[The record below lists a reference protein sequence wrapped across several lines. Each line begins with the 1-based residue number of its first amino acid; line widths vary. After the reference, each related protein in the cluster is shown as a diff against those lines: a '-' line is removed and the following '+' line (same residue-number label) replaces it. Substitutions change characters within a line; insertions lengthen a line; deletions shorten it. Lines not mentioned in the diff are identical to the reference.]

1 MSSSKRVTE
10 DTAPDI
16 PFRNRVNCVNED
28 KWGGDIYLPKYENKV
43 YDETADTPSMAYLV
57 GYTNTIN
64 LPICLDTGAGR
75 SLMNFETWRKINAND
90 QLELKP
96 QHRGFEAVN
105 GSRISCR
112 GSAII
117 RLMLMGESK
126 NYEGFFKFFVV
137 ESLSVDAL
145 LGLDEIY
152 RHDIR
157 INMAEGFAWQD
168 KVGKLKSNLVF
179 KCAFDIGVVRTE
191 QHVNLDPG
199 EIKPCKITKTIS
211 LNQDVAIMEPLI
223 VSNDV
228 RFPKTL
234 INDATDCTVIA
245 NTSNKSVKIQKGT
258 HIANLYPGGTETVGV
273 LAREK
278 NEDEEDNELEMGI
291 SIEPDELVDSC
302 EFGLQDSDL
311 TEQEIKNAKSLIK
324 EYRDLFQW
332 GDGPLTCA
340 HKYEHEI
347 RLIPGAKPVY

>member
-1 MSSSKRVTE
+1 
-10 DTAPDI
+10 
-16 PFRNRVNCVNED
+16 
-28 KWGGDIYLPKYENKV
+28 
-43 YDETADTPSMAYLV
+43 
-57 GYTNTIN
+57 
-64 LPICLDTGAGR
+64 
-75 SLMNFETWRKINAND
+75 
-90 QLELKP
+90 
-96 QHRGFEAVN
+96 
-105 GSRISCR
+105 
-112 GSAII
+112 
-117 RLMLMGESK
+117 
-126 NYEGFFKFFVV
+126 
-137 ESLSVDAL
+137 
-145 LGLDEIY
+145 
-152 RHDIR
+152 
-157 INMAEGFAWQD
+157 MAEGFAWQD